1 MLDWLGKD
9 PSKAFPH
16 FTGPWGQNQEFA
28 GYIGAIW
35 KALLWRSPS
44 ALKATGLDN
53 SNRLRKLGDQLVTWG
68 TAFQARGLEI
78 DCCTDG
84 VESTPGLALCD
95 ELWRVEEGW
104 ENDPDPDYEPKS
116 PPAGHTKD
124 ADFFHKLGLFGTA
137 SCRAFELAGAVDFA
151 AGKTSSTVPP
161 AKRAKI

>member
-78 DCCTDG
+78 DCCD
-84 VESTPGLALCD
+84 EEKTPDLALCD
-95 ELWRVEEGW
+95 ELWRVQEGW
-104 ENDPDPDYEPKS
+104 ESDADPEDYEPKS

-124 ADFFHKLGLFGTA
+124 ADFFRNLGLFGTA
-137 SCRAFELAGAVDFA
+137 SCRAFELADRVDFA
-151 AGKTSSTVPP
+151 AEKTSSTVPP
-161 AKRAKI
+161 AKKAKS

>member
-124 ADFFHKLGLFGTA
+124 ADFFRNLGLFGTA
-137 SCRAFELAGAVDFA
+137 SCRAFELADRVDFA
-151 AGKTSSTVPP
+151 AEKTSSTVPP
-161 AKRAKI
+161 AKKAKI